1 MEENFLELLEQYLD
15 EEEIAMKKKEDKI
28 EEERELNIK
37 TESNFTRE
45 DSISIDR
52 YVNEFLG
59 IPGDCSNL
67 LHCGLKDLKCD
78 YIMGIDNN
86 FANKNPELVKQG
98 YLLLV
103 IDSHNKRG
111 TYVNP
116 FYLKKYVSKEAEKE
130 LTIFSR
136 KRLNDLKKLEIF
148 YKEYLIVLEE
158 IKKNERFYNL
168 LEENNKIKQLNKI
181 EKRENNDQH
190 KRR

>member
-28 EEERELNIK
+28 EEERKLNIK

-136 KRLNDLKKLEIF
+136 KRLNDLKRLEIF

>member
-15 EEEIAMKKKEDKI
+15 EEEIEMKKKEDKI
-28 EEERELNIK
+28 EEEKELNIK

-136 KRLNDLKKLEIF
+136 KRLNDLKRLEIF

>member
-136 KRLNDLKKLEIF
+136 KRLNDLKRLEIF